1 MENNIKGILNN
12 YPDVLTV
19 EEVGKVLTICN
30 KTTYKLIKEGN
41 IKSLKIGRTYR
52 VPKVYLVEYILKCA

>member
-1 MENNIKGILNN
+1 MENNTRDILKN

-19 EEVGKVLTICN
+19 EDVGKVLTICN
-30 KTTYKLIKEGN
+30 KTAYKMIKQGT

-52 VPKVYLVEYILKCA
+52 VPKVYLIEYLLKCA